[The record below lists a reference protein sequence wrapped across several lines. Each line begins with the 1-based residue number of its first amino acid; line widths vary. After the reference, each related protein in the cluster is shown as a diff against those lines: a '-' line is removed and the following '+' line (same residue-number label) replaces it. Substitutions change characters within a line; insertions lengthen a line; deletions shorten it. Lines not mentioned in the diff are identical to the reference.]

1 MRKTMQSTGT
11 LLSAICL
18 LLPSLSSCSTLPT
31 PHENFKNIMQSN
43 VGKRADNPSSDI
55 SRYPQWVMGSREL
68 PNGNIETNFSW
79 RKHCPVF
86 FEINPATRIIVG
98 WRFEGNERDC
108 EIVP

>member
-1 MRKTMQSTGT
+1 
-11 LLSAICL
+11 
-18 LLPSLSSCSTLPT
+18 
-31 PHENFKNIMQSN
+31 
-43 VGKRADNPSSDI
+43 
-55 SRYPQWVMGSREL
+55 MGSREL
-68 PNGNIETNFSW
+68 PNGNVETNFSW